1 VLILNCNKDPGKK
14 NKKKTDN
21 PTTERSLQRAEK
33 LCHCEQYDQQEALL
47 SMVFFNGNWG
57 KLQIKT
63 MQLVEVQLELHVLQE
78 KYQALQKESIQ
89 GYIVGVNIIL
99 LNAIKGEE
107 REGHDR

>member
-1 VLILNCNKDPGKK
+1 
-14 NKKKTDN
+14 
-21 PTTERSLQRAEK
+21 
-33 LCHCEQYDQQEALL
+33 
-47 SMVFFNGNWG
+47 
-57 KLQIKT
+57 

-89 GYIVGVNIIL
+89 GYIVGLNIIL